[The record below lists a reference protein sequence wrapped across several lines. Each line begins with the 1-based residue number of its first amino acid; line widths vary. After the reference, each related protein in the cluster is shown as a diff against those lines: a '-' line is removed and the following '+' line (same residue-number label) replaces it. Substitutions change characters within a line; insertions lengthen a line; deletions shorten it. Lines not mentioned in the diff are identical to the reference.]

1 MQTCVGHRGEV
12 WSCAVAE
19 SRGRLVTG
27 AADNQLRVWRIVP
40 RDEAEAQREDEAPA
54 AGEPAQGGGEGTAL
68 DALVAGRP
76 ATASALRRLVFMG
89 SLHRDAGEKTAGVRF
104 DSTRTLL
111 AAQSPGK
118 RVEVFRLRDA
128 AEASRKQRRR
138 MQRQREKASRKRE
151 RKGGDAAGGE
161 EEGEDAAG
169 EGGRAA
175 LVATDEFELHATVAT
190 GHKARSVAF
199 SPSGD
204 PTTARLLVALGN
216 NSAAVF
222 GVPRAPAREGSVHE
236 GERQVVL
243 SQQGHRSDV
252 RAVALSSDDS
262 MLASASNGMVKVWN
276 ARTGQ
281 CIRTLACGFG
291 LCTAFLPGDRH
302 LAVGTK
308 EGTLTVFD
316 LGSGDAVQEE
326 EAHRGAI
333 WSIDVRPDRKGMVT
347 GSADHDVKFWDVRIP
362 PHVPRTPSL
371 DPRCAAAHQ
380 RRARPQFEL
389 VEGANGAMGLALEHA
404 RTLKLS
410 DDVLC
415 VRYSK
420 HRDASKLLVCVALL
434 DSTVK
439 VFFDDSLRFFL
450 SLYGHK
456 LPVMAMDVSDDN
468 ALLVRQRAGQ

>member
-1 MQTCVGHRGEV
+1 MTDLAFVDEGASLISVSKDTLVKVRARGGRQRLGQLPHAHARLSSQFWDLETRHCVQTCVGHRGEV

-19 SRGRLVTG
+19 TRGRLVTG

-40 RDEAEAQREDEAPA
+40 RDEAEAQRGDDAPAAEAPA
-54 AGEPAQGGGEGTAL
+54 QGEETAL
-68 DALVAGRP
+68 DALVAARP
-76 ATASALRRLVFMG
+76 ATASALQRLVYMG
-89 SLHRDAGEKTAGVRF
+89 ALHRDAGEKTASVRF
-104 DSTRTLL
+104 DTTRSLL

-118 RVEVFRLRDA
+118 RVEVYRLRDA
-128 AEASRKQRRR
+128 AEATRKQRRR
-138 MQRQREKASRKRE
+138 MQRQREKASRKRAK
-151 RKGGDAAGGE
+151 KGSGE
-161 EEGEDAAG
+161 SEKEGKEEGEGAS
-169 EGGRAA
+169 AA

-190 GHKARSVAF
+190 GHKARSVSFA
-199 SPSGD
+199 PSAD

-222 GVPRAPAREGSVHE
+222 GVPRAPPQEGGVHE
-236 GERQVVL
+236 GERQLVL

-326 EAHRGAI
+326 QAHRGAL

-347 GSADHDVKFWDVRIP
+347 GSADHDVKFWDVSSP
-362 PHVPRTPSL
+362 PQLVPLCGYTQHRSPLTLTLPL
-371 DPRCAAAHQ
+371 VAVRAGRGRQRRDGPR
-380 RRARPQFEL
+380 RRARADP
-389 VEGANGAMGLALEHA
+389 
-404 RTLKLS
+404 
-410 DDVLC
+410 
-415 VRYSK
+415 
-420 HRDASKLLVCVALL
+420 
-434 DSTVK
+434 
-439 VFFDDSLRFFL
+439 
-450 SLYGHK
+450 
-456 LPVMAMDVSDDN
+456 
-468 ALLVRQRAGQ
+468 